1 MNLTLLGPV
10 AAPVA
15 GALLAA
21 VLPRRVAAWTSLL
34 AAVGVL
40 AGGLAL
46 AARTGPG
53 ATLAD
58 GLLRADAL
66 TAWLVVAVGA
76 VATVACWAGV
86 HHLADLAHRGDLTA
100 GAARR
105 YLVLVQAFLACMT
118 VAVMAANVGL
128 FWVAV
133 EATTIVTAF
142 LVGHQ
147 RTRASVE
154 AAWKYVVLCSIGVG
168 IALLGTI
175 CVYAAAIAAGPTPA
189 GGLEALNWSYLNRH
203 AAQLDPGLMRL
214 AAGLILLGFGAKAGL
229 VPMHAWLPDAHS
241 QAPAPVSALM
251 SGVLLSVAFYGILR
265 YKSIIDA
272 ALGPAYVRTL
282 LLVAGLGSLALAAL
296 LLVGQR
302 DYKRLL
308 AYSSIEHMG
317 LIALGTAIGGRLAL
331 AAVLLHILG
340 HGLAKAV
347 AFCGAGHLL
356 HQVGSPLITAV
367 RGALTRTPATAGLFG
382 LAVVALL
389 GLPPFALFASEI
401 TLARAGF
408 AAGLGAVVTAA
419 FLLVL
424 VAFAAIARHAAGML
438 LGSAATPSVSPAS
451 PPDPAS
457 PVPAADPVPPRPPA
471 AAPAPRLGLRWLPL
485 ALGLLT
491 AAGLGIWLGPLQP
504 LLDSAAL
511 VAAEGIR

>member
-40 AGGLAL
+40 TTGIAL
-46 AARTGPG
+46 AARTGHG

-86 HHLADLAHRGDLTA
+86 HHLADLAHRGALTP

-118 VAVMAANVGL
+118 FAVMAANAGL

-175 CVYAAAIAAGPTPA
+175 CVYAAATAAGPTPA
-189 GGLEALNWSYLNRH
+189 GGLEALNWSYLNQH

-214 AAGLILLGFGAKAGL
+214 AAGLVLLGFGAKAGL

-272 ALGPAYVRTL
+272 ALGPTYVRTL
-282 LLVAGLGSLALAAL
+282 LVVAGLGSLALAAL
-296 LLVGQR
+296 LLIGQR

-367 RGALTRTPATAGLFG
+367 RGALTRAPVTAGLFG

-408 AAGLGAVVTAA
+408 AAGLGAVVATA

-438 LGSAATPSVSPAS
+438 LGLSSVSPTS
-451 PPDPAS
+451 PSSAAEHPDT
-457 PVPAADPVPPRPPA
+457 
-471 AAPAPRLGLRWLPL
+471 APAPRRGLRWLPL
-485 ALGLLT
+485 ALGLLA
-491 AAGLGIWLGPLQP
+491 AAGLGVWLGPVQP